1 MDSIPGL
8 IIAGNENS
16 KFTTAEN
23 KLRIWGIQGY
33 DGVAMVDKY
42 TKLAIRVTDPT
53 QIKKNLNQVYFESLN
68 KRFGPS
74 WIEIPLDIQAKKVAE
89 TESAPIEAPSKIKPD
104 NIDASIDKIKDLIK
118 SSKRPLLWLGHGVR
132 LAGAQMLVKQLVEK
146 FRIPVLVSWAG
157 IDLLNDEDEFNF
169 GSAGIYGLRSAN
181 FILQNCDLL
190 ITIGTR
196 LSLMQVGYEI
206 TEFAREAKLVV
217 NDIDS
222 DEALKLGTRVTL
234 PVVCDAKLFIEELLH
249 KVQIDSSQVSNWI
262 SYCKEMRTKYP
273 RVGFDNQDKDG
284 YINSHKYLD
293 KLQKYLEQNQ
303 MITTDMGT
311 ALISAHQVLIPKD
324 GQRLFTSTGL
334 GEMGYGLPAAI
345 GASIATGKSKVVCLN
360 CDG

>member
-1 MDSIPGL
+1 MRKVSDIIADFLKEKEIKHVFGIVGAGNAHIFNSVTELGYTQIICVHHEQAAVMAMIGYYRATGKISASIVTTGAGSTNAVTGVMSGWMDSVPGL

-74 WIEIPLDIQAKKVAE
+74 WIEIPLDIQAKKVSE
-89 TESAPIEAPSKIKPD
+89 TDLATIEAPSKIEPD
-104 NIDASIDKIKDLIK
+104 NIDSQINKVKDLIK

-132 LAGAQMLVKQLVEK
+132 LAGAQFLTKQLVEQL
-146 FRIPVLVSWAG
+146 RIPVLVSWAG
-157 IDLLNDEDEFNF
+157 IDLLSNEDEFNF

-206 TEFAREAKLVV
+206 TEFARAAKLVV

-222 DEALKLGTRVTL
+222 DEALKLGARVTL
-234 PVVCDAKLFIEELLH
+234 PVVCDAKL
-249 KVQIDSSQVSNWI
+249 
-262 SYCKEMRTKYP
+262 
-273 RVGFDNQDKDG
+273 
-284 YINSHKYLD
+284 
-293 KLQKYLEQNQ
+293 
-303 MITTDMGT
+303 
-311 ALISAHQVLIPKD
+311 
-324 GQRLFTSTGL
+324 
-334 GEMGYGLPAAI
+334 
-345 GASIATGKSKVVCLN
+345 
-360 CDG
+360 